1 MFYQWNESMSVG
13 VPLIDDDHRA
23 LVHLTNRL
31 HESVSA
37 GDTYDVLDN
46 LLNRLIDYID
56 IHFAREERVMEACA
70 YPEIVS
76 HKEEHGEFVNYI
88 HGLRERF
95 TPETAPDFA
104 GDLADFLK
112 GWLNHHILIQDMAY
126 RTYAENNSDVARIAE
141 AFGSGLFAKMRMQ
154 PVMRL

>member
-23 LVHLTNRL
+23 VIHLINRL

-37 GDTYDVLDN
+37 DDAYDVLDN

-56 IHFAREERVMEACA
+56 IHFIREERVMEACA
-70 YPEIVS
+70 YLETVS
-76 HKEEHGEFVNYI
+76 HKEEHGEFVNYV

-95 TPETAPDFA
+95 TVETAPEFT

-126 RTYAENNSDVARIAE
+126 RTYAEGNSDVARIAE
-141 AFGSGLFAKMRMQ
+141 AFDPELLVKMRMQ
-154 PVMRL
+154 PIKRR